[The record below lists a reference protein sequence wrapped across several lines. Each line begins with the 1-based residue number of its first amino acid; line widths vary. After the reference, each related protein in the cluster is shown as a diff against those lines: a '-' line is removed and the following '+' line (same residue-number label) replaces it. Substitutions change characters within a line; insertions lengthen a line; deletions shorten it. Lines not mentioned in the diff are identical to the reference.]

1 MGLIYH
7 YCSLDT
13 FTQVI
18 KNRTIRLSDLDKT
31 NDYMEKRWGIEL
43 LQEALKKEL
52 ENNNIPMNLQEDYWY
67 SDNAHNHIEQLNNDI
82 DNYLNHQT
90 LIACFSLERDQL
102 SQWRAYGQDGEGIAI
117 GFDYDCLKHLL
128 KEQKELFIDKVAYRK
143 NDQEK
148 LIRKKM
154 FVPAFE
160 YMRDMFQRE
169 SVRCSDDFNTYFV
182 EEFDCF
188 CEVLDT
194 ATEQV
199 FTFLKNPAFEE
210 EKEVR
215 IVYNTGIYEEIETRE
230 LKEILNVRIEIGK
243 NKELILQPIQYQVK
257 GNKLVAYADLN
268 FENCIVSRII
278 KEIVIGP
285 KSKVSKN
292 DIIQFLLV
300 NEYGDDIRVKN
311 SEASYR

>member
-1 MGLIYH
+1 
-7 YCSLDT
+7 
-13 FTQVI
+13 
-18 KNRTIRLSDLDKT
+18 
-31 NDYMEKRWGIEL
+31 
-43 LQEALKKEL
+43 
-52 ENNNIPMNLQEDYWY
+52 MNLQENYWY

-154 FVPAFE
+154 FVPALE
-160 YMRDMFQRE
+160 YMKDMFQRE

-230 LKEILNVRIEIGK
+230 LKEILNERIEIGK

-268 FENCIVSRII
+268 FENCVVSGII
-278 KEIVIGP
+278 REIVIGP
-285 KSKVSKN
+285 KSKVSEK
-292 DIIQFLLV
+292 DVIQFLLV